1 MATGAE
7 VTSHDINKGTQT
19 PWRGK
24 EILDPSQVARDSRK
38 GFSYGSSDSES
49 GTDDDEHEGE
59 GVCRIN
65 MTGSGQT
72 VMADGKQRSG
82 PAHGRDGDV
91 EIDLDGV
98 ETADST
104 IVTQAIVHD
113 RGDRRPKTGKL
124 KKLRRR
130 KRPKSAIIDVHDA
143 AEFNADEAVYEDGRK
158 RLRVVK
164 IPALRSAPHGERLP
178 RPDLEGQVCT
188 NCLSY
193 K

>member
-1 MATGAE
+1 M
-7 VTSHDINKGTQT
+7 TSHDINKGTQT

-82 PAHGRDGDV
+82 PAHGRDGDI